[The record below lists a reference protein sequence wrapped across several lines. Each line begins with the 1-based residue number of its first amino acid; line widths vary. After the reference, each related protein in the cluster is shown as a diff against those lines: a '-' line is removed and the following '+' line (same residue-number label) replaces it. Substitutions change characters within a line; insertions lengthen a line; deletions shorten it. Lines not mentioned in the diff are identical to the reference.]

1 MCRKVHFRADPV
13 QSHSRPLRHIELRV
27 LQHFEDHVREHS
39 VCRRIL
45 GSSTPRNTCSYYL
58 DISSYITSKF
68 KSRHGRYVENLGDDD
83 ALTYVEIPRA
93 LAASR
98 RILGLAESYSVRT
111 SGSPPAAR
119 WSKDRLRY
127 FDKSGDTT
135 GNGLPVTVSRIS
147 VITEYSQWS
156 TQYTV
161 VRRAG
166 SNEHGSAS
174 RTLIAT
180 NTSHER
186 RVHVARRQYC

>member
-1 MCRKVHFRADPV
+1 MCRKVHFKADPV

-27 LQHFEDHVREHS
+27 LQHFEDHVRERS

-45 GSSTPRNTCSYYL
+45 GSSTLRNSCSYCL

-68 KSRHGRYVENLGDDD
+68 QSQHGRYVERLRDDD
-83 ALTYVEIPRA
+83 ALTFVEIPRA

-98 RILGLAESYSVRT
+98 RILGLAESYSVKR
-111 SGSPPAAR
+111 SGSLPAAR

-127 FDKSGDTT
+127 FDKSEDTT
-135 GNGLPVTVSRIS
+135 GSGLPVTVTRIS
-147 VITEYSQWS
+147 VITEYSQCS
-156 TQYTV
+156 TQYTA

-166 SNEHGSAS
+166 DNEHGSAS